1 MALHLGLTHLG
12 DPEGFYKLSKDQ
24 QVAIVAHHRIT
35 NAPAK
40 KARAGMSAEQ
50 AAEHF
55 AKTQAIKNVRKAQ
68 AARNV

>member
-1 MALHLGLTHLG
+1 MTHLG

-35 NAPAK
+35 NAPPK
-40 KARAGMSAEQ
+40 KAKAGMSAGQ

-55 AKTQAIKNVRKAQ
+55 AKTQAIKKAR
-68 AARNV
+68 AAKAAKNA